1 MGHFEAPGGTGVK
14 FNADDTN
21 GLRDCRCGQLL
32 LIYPYKATGSRR
44 RAPSVVGDDE
54 RTRCR
59 PATLHSEPAEKAC
72 KRRCQS
78 IHSQS
83 SLTDKRHQHA
93 NSTRSQGGQQH
104 SHHMS
109 HTFTKSQRQTRLSQ
123 VLIPVENF
131 T

>member
-54 RTRCR
+54 RTRSR
-59 PATLHSEPAEKAC
+59 PAT
-72 KRRCQS
+72 
-78 IHSQS
+78 
-83 SLTDKRHQHA
+83 
-93 NSTRSQGGQQH
+93 
-104 SHHMS
+104 
-109 HTFTKSQRQTRLSQ
+109 RQ
-123 VLIPVENF
+123 
-131 T
+131 